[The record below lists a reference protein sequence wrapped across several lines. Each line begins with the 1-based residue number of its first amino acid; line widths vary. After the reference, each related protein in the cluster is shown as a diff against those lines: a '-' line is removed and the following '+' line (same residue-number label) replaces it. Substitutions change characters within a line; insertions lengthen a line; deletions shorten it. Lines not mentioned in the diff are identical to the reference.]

1 MNVVE
6 AEGLVKKYGDG
17 TAALKGIDLRI
28 DKKNTII
35 LGQNG
40 AGKTTLLRIL
50 STQLSPTSGR
60 AKVLGYDVLH
70 DADKVRRRIVSI
82 PQEADIMEELTPQ
95 EHLEIYLAAR
105 GMDGKESAKRIEKA
119 FKALG
124 LYGVKDKTANFLSGG
139 MKRKIFVSMALAS
152 DAELVFL
159 DEPTLGL
166 DPISRLEVWSAI
178 RKLKGKVIL
187 TTHYLEEAKF
197 LADEIVLINS
207 GRVAMK
213 GTVEGLLKPLG
224 DLMRVDGLEKGDK
237 SFRIGDI
244 RMSYL
249 APREAIRY
257 SKKGFEVR
265 QLDLEDLF
273 ILGEFK

>member
-1 MNVVE
+1 MDVVE

-17 TAALKGIDLRI
+17 TAALKGIDLKI
-28 DKKNTII
+28 GKKNTII

-50 STQLSPTSGR
+50 STQLSPTSGK

-70 DADKVRRRIVSI
+70 DAGKVRSRIVSI

-95 EHLEIYLAAR
+95 EHLEIYLSAR
-105 GMDGKESAKRIEKA
+105 GMDGKESAKRTEKA

-197 LADEIVLINS
+197 LADEIVLISS
-207 GRVAMK
+207 GRVAMQ

-224 DLMRVDGLEKGDK
+224 DLMRVDGLDKGDK
-237 SFRIGDI
+237 SFKIGDI

-249 APREAIRY
+249 PPREAIRY